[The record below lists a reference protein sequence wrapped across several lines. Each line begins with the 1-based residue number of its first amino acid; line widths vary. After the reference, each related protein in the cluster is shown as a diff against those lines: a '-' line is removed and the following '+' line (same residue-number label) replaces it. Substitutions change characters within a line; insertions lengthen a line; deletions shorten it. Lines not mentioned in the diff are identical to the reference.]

1 MEPVWLTTA
10 KKYIGQKE
18 VPGKV
23 HNPFIVKLWILIKS
37 AFRSDETAWCAAFVG
52 GILEMCGIASTRS
65 ASARSYQTWGKKLTK
80 PVPGCVVVFW
90 RGSPTSY
97 TGHVGF
103 FVGYDRNRNLLVLG
117 GNQGDKV
124 SVASFSTA
132 RVVGYRWPLGV
143 TMSGEKAKIYNTST
157 TLSTNEA

>member
-18 VPGKV
+18 VPGRV
-23 HNPFIVKLWILIKS
+23 HNPIIIKWWVLIKS
-37 AFRSDETAWCAAFVG
+37 IFRTDEVPWCAAFVG
-52 GILEMCGIASTRS
+52 GILETCGFTSTRS
-65 ASARSYQTWGKKLTK
+65 AAARSYQTWGQKLRT
-80 PVPGCVVVFW
+80 PVPGCIVVFW

-103 FVGYDRNRNLLVLG
+103 FVGYDRNGNLLVLG
-117 GNQGDKV
+117 GNQGDRV
-124 SVASFSTA
+124 SVAAFSTS

-143 TMSGEKAKIYNTST
+143 AVPGDKAKVFNTST
-157 TLSTNEA
+157 QLSTNEA